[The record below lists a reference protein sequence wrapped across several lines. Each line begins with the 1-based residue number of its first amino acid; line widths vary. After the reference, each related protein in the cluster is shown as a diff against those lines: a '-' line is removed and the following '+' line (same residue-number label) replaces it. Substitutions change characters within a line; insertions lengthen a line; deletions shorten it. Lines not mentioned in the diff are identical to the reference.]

1 MPGPVSTRASII
13 VAGVLLAASA
23 ALLWVPWLPLDPRAE
38 CGWTC
43 YVPLEP
49 GRPTPSLL
57 QLDGRGGV
65 SVAGLASAVTMLA
78 ALVSVGVAVWRS
90 RLPRFAPVASVV
102 LGIASLAASI
112 AAILRVTGADLILVT
127 GSGTRSRVGGASMG
141 SGAFLALATG
151 AGICCLGLLL
161 LLRPSNR
168 RAGARR
174 RSGRAAETGA
184 R

>member
-1 MPGPVSTRASII
+1 MPGPVSTRASIV

-49 GRPTPSLL
+49 GRPTPTFL

-78 ALVSVGVAVWRS
+78 ALVSVGVAVWRP

-102 LGIASLAASI
+102 LGVASLAASI

-141 SGAFLALATG
+141 PGAFLALATG

-161 LLRPSNR
+161 LRPPNR
-168 RAGARR
+168 RAGVWRR
-174 RSGRAAETGA
+174 RGRAAETGA